1 MTRNNFLICFT
12 GMDGSG
18 KTTHAKT
25 LAKVMEEHGIKNKY
39 VWNRFEPSIVLRPFM
54 AIASVLF
61 LQGRDVFGN
70 YIEYSNSKKRLF
82 RNRFL
87 SAMYQYIVLV
97 DYYLQILLRI
107 KIPLIFGK
115 NIICDRYVYDT
126 IVDLTVYS
134 HYTNAKTKNI
144 LKNLFYL
151 LPKPNLIFLIDL
163 PEEVAF
169 QRKEDTPSIEY
180 LRERRDIYLHI
191 GKEHGMV
198 ILDGSKELNELEG
211 LIRKEVFGELKIK

>member
-61 LQGRDVFGN
+61 LHGRDVFGN

-82 RNRFL
+82 RNHFL

-115 NIICDRYVYDT
+115 TIICDRYVYDT

-134 HYTNAKTKNI
+134 HYTNAKIKNM

-163 PEEVAF
+163 PEVVAF

-191 GKEHGMV
+191 GKEQGMV